1 MKDGSLNSE
10 PNIHKDSGLDL
21 DTLIKNYEENR
32 NKEIHLD
39 V

>member
-10 PNIHKDSGLDL
+10 PNTHKDSRLDL
-21 DTLIKNYEENR
+21 DALIKNYEENR